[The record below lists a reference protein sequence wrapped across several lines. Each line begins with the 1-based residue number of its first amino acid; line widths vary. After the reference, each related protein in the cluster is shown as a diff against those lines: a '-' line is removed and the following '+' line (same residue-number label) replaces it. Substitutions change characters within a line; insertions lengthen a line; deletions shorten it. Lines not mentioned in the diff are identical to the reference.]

1 MDDRPVRSAPVVDR
15 PTDGASV
22 TSGPG
27 VPPGAGPIDR
37 IRSIGRRSLHVLVA
51 LLLLTLTLRTAVT
64 GLSPLLPRVSA
75 GIPLT
80 PAQAGVVGALPP
92 FSFAAAGLT
101 GPTLLRRLAAERLV
115 IVAMILEIIGLV
127 TRPWSGGPGPF
138 VAFSVVAL
146 LGMGTGNVVL
156 PVLVKAWFPRRI
168 PALTS
173 MYVMG
178 LTAGTSLP
186 ALTAVPVADAVAR
199 ATGSARL
206 GWQIG
211 LAWWAIVCVVVA
223 IAWVGPAMHPR
234 AVPAARPATWQGRC
248 PGGVRKP
255 LWRSRTAWGIMM
267 IFGANSLTSYA
278 LFAWLPSRLTEAG
291 VGDATAGLLLAVFGG
306 MGVPAALTVPHLAAR
321 GHHTLVLVAQFA
333 AAFVVGELGL
343 LHAPQRL
350 TLLWVVLA
358 GWGTGGFPL
367 ALALIGLRTRTPSG
381 AGALSG
387 FVQGLGYLM
396 AGFGPI
402 TVGVL
407 RQTSGAWTL
416 PFAVLI
422 GVLTIMLIGG
432 LLASRQITVEEELD
446 GRRREPAAS
455 LVE

>member
-1 MDDRPVRSAPVVDR
+1 M
-15 PTDGASV
+15 
-22 TSGPG
+22 TSEPG
-27 VPPGAGPIDR
+27 DPPSTGPIDR
-37 IRSIGRRSLHVLVA
+37 IRIISRRSLHVLVA

-80 PAQAGVVGALPP
+80 PAEAGLVGALPP

-101 GPTLLRRLAAERLV
+101 GPALLRRVAAERLV
-115 IVAMILEIIGLV
+115 IVAMILETIGLV
-127 TRPWSGGPGPF
+127 VRPWSGGPWPF
-138 VAFSVVAL
+138 LAFSVVAL

-168 PALTS
+168 PAVTS

-178 LTAGTSLP
+178 LTAGTSVP
-186 ALTAVPVADAVAR
+186 ALLAVPVADAVAR

-223 IAWVGPAMHPR
+223 IAWVGPAMHPK
-234 AVPAARPATWQGRC
+234 AVPAARPATQEGR
-248 PGGVRKP
+248 GAAGVRKP
-255 LWRSRTAWGIMM
+255 LWHSRTAWGIMM
-267 IFGANSLTSYA
+267 IFGANSLSSYA
-278 LFAWLPSRLTEAG
+278 LFAWLPSRLTESG
-291 VGDATAGLLLAVFGG
+291 VTDATAGVLLAVFGG

-321 GHHTLVLVAQFA
+321 GHHTFVLVAQFVV
-333 AAFVVGELGL
+333 AFVVGELGL
-343 LHAPQRL
+343 LLAPLHL

-367 ALALIGLRTRTPSG
+367 ALALIGLRTRTPAG
-381 AGALSG
+381 AGAVSG

-402 TVGVL
+402 TVGIL
-407 RQTSGAWTL
+407 RQTTGAWTL

-422 GVLTIMLIGG
+422 GVLTIMLTGG
-432 LLASRQITVEEELD
+432 LLASRQITVEEELE
-446 GRRREPAAS
+446 GRRRGPAAS